1 LCNEF
6 ENHQHLTKYGFKKG
20 ITMIKRLLNYFFLAS
35 AAFQFAGCAVI
46 SVVTSQDSA
55 PIPKISAGGIKIMYL
70 ATELTAVPK
79 TGLFGSHNPALGG
92 SYGGSFDEFSSAT
105 SRMFAT
111 FHNTIGPSLQ
121 SESRKVESVITAA
134 SEMRSGSSPMTFSA
148 ASATW
153 PTLVIAPKSVVR
165 SCSGGYCS
173 LRYKLS
179 LQLFNAETKTL
190 LWSDEIEQSA
200 LAKVTE
206 NSPPQGYVNF
216 AQGVASYLSKK
227 LNA

>member
-1 LCNEF
+1 MNVIRNLINCF
-6 ENHQHLTKYGFKKG
+6 
-20 ITMIKRLLNYFFLAS
+20 LLAGVAL
-35 AAFQFAGCAVI
+35 QFAGCAVI

-55 PIPKISAGGIKIMYL
+55 PIPKMAAGGIKIMYL
-70 ATELTAVPK
+70 ATELTALPK
-79 TGLFGSHNPALGG
+79 TGLFGSNNPALGG
-92 SYGGSFDEFSSAT
+92 SYGGSFHEFSSAT

-121 SESRKVESVITAA
+121 SESLKVESVITAV
-134 SEMRSGSSPMTFSA
+134 SELRSGSSPMTFST
-148 ASATW
+148 ATANW
-153 PTLVIAPKSVVR
+153 PTLVISPKSVVR

-190 LWSDEIEQSA
+190 VWSDEIEQSA
-200 LAKVTE
+200 LAKVSE
-206 NSPPQGYVNF
+206 NSAPQGYVNF

-227 LNA
+227 FNA